1 MKGGSKMTMMVQ
13 IVVATWIWWS
23 SMNAFGWASE
33 LPLTA
38 TYSTVR
44 FNTTFQD
51 ASGGFYR
58 IFMQS
63 LRSYLSS
70 GTDSYDIP
78 VLRSTTAAVGNNQF
92 VYVQLFNPSISITF
106 AVYALNSYVV
116 AYQEDSAMRCYFFKE
131 VPAKSQSLLFNQCKT
146 RVDVNLETNY
156 VKLGG
161 REKTRLGFKALDNSL
176 DVFKKFN
183 SKQPTDEL
191 RQNLLVVIQM
201 VAEAARFKNIQ
212 QYMEWN
218 GFDSGFLPGGYIIS
232 YENKWEDLS
241 KAIQQSKNGKFATP
255 IQLLNEDY
263 TPRNVST
270 VAEVQKD
277 MGLLLNVA
285 TKSFDGDQRAAM

>member
-1 MKGGSKMTMMVQ
+1 MKGGSKMMMTM
-13 IVVATWIWWS
+13 VVATWIWWS
-23 SMNAFGWASE
+23 SMSAFGWARE
-33 LPLTA
+33 VPLRA
-38 TYSTVR
+38 SYSTVR
-44 FNTTFQD
+44 FNTTFED

-58 IFMQS
+58 MFMQS
-63 LRSYLSS
+63 LRSDLSS
-70 GTDSYDIP
+70 GTDSHDIP
-78 VLRSTTAAVGNNQF
+78 VLRSKDAAVGNNQF

-116 AYQEDSAMRCYFFKE
+116 AYQVDASGRCYFFKE
-131 VPAKSQSLLFNQCKT
+131 APPKSQSLLFNQCTTK
-146 RVDVNLETNY
+146 VSVNLETNY

-161 REKTRLGFKALDNSL
+161 REKTRLGFKALDKSL
-176 DVFKKFN
+176 EVFKNFN
-183 SKQPTDEL
+183 SKEPTDVL
-191 RQNLLVVIQM
+191 CQNLLVVIQM

-212 QYMEWN
+212 QLMEWK
-218 GFDSGFLPGGYIIS
+218 GFESGFLPGGYIIS